1 MIPTLILFGL
11 LFGRWWRPSLIAA
24 ALGWPILLVAGGSTG
39 VGPALLGASALAVAN
54 TAVGVLAHQGI
65 RRAVRMTSS

>member
-24 ALGWPILLVAGGSTG
+24 ALGWPILLVADGSMG
-39 VGPALLGASALAVAN
+39 VGPALLGASALAVVN
-54 TAVGVLAHQGI
+54 TAVGVLVHQGI
-65 RRAVRMTSS
+65 RRAVRTTSS